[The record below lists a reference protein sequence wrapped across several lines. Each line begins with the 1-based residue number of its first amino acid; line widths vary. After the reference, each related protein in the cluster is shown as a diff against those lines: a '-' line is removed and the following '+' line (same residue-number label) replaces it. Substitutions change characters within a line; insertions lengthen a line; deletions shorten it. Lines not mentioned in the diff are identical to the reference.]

1 MQTKQLGNSD
11 LKITPIGVGAWAMGG
26 SGWAFAWGPQDDG
39 ESIAAIR
46 AALDKGVNWID
57 TAAVY
62 GLGHSEEV
70 VGKAV
75 KGMAKPPYIFT
86 KCERIWNERREIAKS
101 LKADSIRREVEAS
114 LRRLQID
121 RIDLYQIHWPEP
133 DEQIE
138 EGWSTLAELKAEGKV
153 RYIGVSNFNVQ
164 QMQRAQAIAPITSL
178 QPPYSM
184 ISPEIE
190 ESIVPYCRTNNIGV
204 IAYSPMKSGLLSGKM
219 TRERVAALPED
230 DFRRR
235 TPNFQEPLLSRNLE
249 LAELLRGIGQR
260 HGRTTGEV
268 AIAWVLRRPEVTAA
282 IVGMRS
288 AEQVDGVIG
297 AAEFRLSAAEVAE
310 IESFRAKSQAQAG

>member
-26 SGWAFAWGPQDDG
+26 SGWAFAWGHQDDDD
-39 ESIAAIR
+39 SVAAIR

-75 KGMAKPPYIFT
+75 KGLSNAPYVFT
-86 KCERIWNERREIAKS
+86 KCARIWNEKREIGKS

-114 LRRLQID
+114 LRRLQIE

-138 EGWSTLAELKAEGKV
+138 EGWAEMAKLKAEGKV

-164 QMQRAQAIAPITSL
+164 QMERAQAIAPITSL

-184 ISPEIE
+184 ISPEVEDAIL
-190 ESIVPYCRTNNIGV
+190 PYCAANNIGV
-204 IAYSPMKSGLLSGKM
+204 IVYSPMKSGLLSGKM
-219 TRERVAALPED
+219 TRERVAAFPED

-249 LAELLRGIGQR
+249 LAELLREIGRR
-260 HGRTTGEV
+260 HGRTPGEV

-288 AEQVDGVIG
+288 AEQVEGVIG
-297 AAEFRLSAAEVAE
+297 AAEFRLSGAETAE
-310 IESFRAKSQAQAG
+310 IQSFMGQAQAHAR